1 MIASVEIEYGVG
13 KFHQF
18 ENSRHLFVLVM
29 SIFLVAI
36 NVLFKA
42 CNEKNGYCK
51 LKWLVI
57 NWNSW
62 INGMVNL
69 ECDKNYVLKCFLF
82 KNIFLFFKF
91 YF

>member
-1 MIASVEIEYGVG
+1 
-13 KFHQF
+13 
-18 ENSRHLFVLVM
+18 M

-62 INGMVNL
+62 INGMVWSVIKL
-69 ECDKNYVLKCFLF
+69 NYVLKYFLF
-82 KNIFLFFKF
+82 ENIWKYIFIF
-91 YF
+91 YISILK

>member
-1 MIASVEIEYGVG
+1 VVDLCIVIKFNLIIFMDEFLKDSVEIEYGVG

-18 ENSRHLFVLVM
+18 ENLRHLFVLVM

-51 LKWLVI
+51 LK
-57 NWNSW
+57 
-62 INGMVNL
+62 
-69 ECDKNYVLKCFLF
+69 
-82 KNIFLFFKF
+82 
-91 YF
+91 